1 MIMEISLTRE
11 EAIVVRKV
19 LQCANQLFTV
29 MDTDFHPN
37 KVDEL
42 IRKLREFEAC
52 NSEENAV

>member
-1 MIMEISLTRE
+1 MEISLTRE

-52 NSEENAV
+52 NSEANAV